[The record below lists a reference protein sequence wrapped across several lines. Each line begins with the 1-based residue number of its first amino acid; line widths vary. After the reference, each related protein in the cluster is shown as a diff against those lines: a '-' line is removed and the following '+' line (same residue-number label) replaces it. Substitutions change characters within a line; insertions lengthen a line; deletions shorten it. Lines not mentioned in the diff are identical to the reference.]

1 MKTVRELINHL
12 KVSFKRKIMDYKGVY
27 EFGEGMP
34 MKLKINKKGH
44 GKKIWKA
51 QDIQSEEI
59 RQKRRVK
66 YEIFTIEHE
75 GYSVESIDD

>member
-1 MKTVRELINHL
+1 
-12 KVSFKRKIMDYKGVY
+12 MDYKGVY

-34 MKLKINKKGH
+34 MKLKISKKSQ

-59 RQKRRVK
+59 RHKRRVK

-75 GYSVESIDD
+75 GFSVESMHD